1 MTRRTN
7 NKKNLASERFG
18 LQILMRDD
26 PRMLQPTLSEKKK
39 VLEICKLPNLYLR
52 SFDLIKLHVGNFAE
66 VNSLEDFTLIEVK
79 VTRATL
85 PNFPKGFFFGM
96 TENEEKLLKDLG
108 NSFLLCL
115 LALSETGANYK
126 FLNYD
131 ELKLLIRTKR
141 IQYQINL

>member
-1 MTRRTN
+1 MTRRTDN
-7 NKKNLASERFG
+7 QKNLASEKFG

-26 PRMLQPTLSEKKK
+26 KRIMQPTLSEKKK
-39 VLEICKLPNLYLR
+39 VLEICQLPNLYSR
-52 SFDLIKLHVGNFAE
+52 SFDLIKLHVGDFAE
-66 VNSLEDFTLIEVK
+66 VVSKEDFTLLEVK
-79 VTRATL
+79 VTRTKL

-115 LALSETGANYK
+115 LAISETDAKYK

-131 ELKLLIRTKR
+131 ELKSLIRTKR

>member
-1 MTRRTN
+1 MTRRTDN
-7 NKKNLASERFG
+7 HKNLASEKFG

-26 PRMLQPTLSEKKK
+26 PKLLQPTLSEKKK
-39 VLEICKLPNLYLR
+39 ILEICKLPNLYLR
-52 SFDLIKLHVGNFAE
+52 SFDLIKLHVGDFAE
-66 VNSLEDFTLIEVK
+66 VNSIKDFTLIEVK
-79 VTRATL
+79 VTRAML

-96 TENEEKLLKDLG
+96 TENEEKLLKELG

-115 LALSETGANYK
+115 LALSESGTNYK

-131 ELKLLIRTKR
+131 ELQLLIRTKR